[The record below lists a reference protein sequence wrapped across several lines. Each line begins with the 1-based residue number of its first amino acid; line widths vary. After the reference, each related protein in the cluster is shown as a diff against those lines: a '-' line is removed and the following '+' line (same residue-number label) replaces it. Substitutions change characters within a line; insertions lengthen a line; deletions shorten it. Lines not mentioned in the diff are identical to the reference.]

1 MPPTIEPVFS
11 KNKNQVPSPI
21 VKPKESEEELS
32 IKIEDFELS
41 RKLGS
46 GKFGQVFLAR

>member
-1 MPPTIEPVFS
+1 MPSTIEPVFS

-21 VKPKESEEELS
+21 VKPKESEEPS